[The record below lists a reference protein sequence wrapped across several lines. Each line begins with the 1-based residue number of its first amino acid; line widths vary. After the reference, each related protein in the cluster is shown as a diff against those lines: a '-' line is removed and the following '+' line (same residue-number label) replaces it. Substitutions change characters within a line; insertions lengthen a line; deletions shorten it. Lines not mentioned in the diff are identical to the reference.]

1 MTNRLAGLFFVCL
14 CALGGAG
21 CTGTAPDPAGR
32 DDGRPAT
39 APSRAAPDSARS
51 TRTRSGAPLR
61 AAYVRG
67 DYDDVVRRARERLR
81 DSLSTPAFLR
91 TQTLLG
97 RAEQARGRHEA
108 AIDAFRAARTA
119 AFEADRP
126 LVGID
131 RSLGE
136 SYAALYRWP
145 SAASAFRRVL
155 EARPDDRATRQA
167 LAEVYRRSR
176 QWAEARR
183 QYTRLVRRDST
194 NGTWWAR
201 LANCEVQLGEIG
213 AAIPHFARAHELLPQ
228 SADIALTL
236 SRYYRATLRMD
247 EARGVVDTTLTHRPS
262 DPRLWRRRADLAY
275 EQDRFDRA
283 RRAYEQAIAT
293 GDSSATPYRRVGMI
307 AVREQRYR
315 DALSALRESVQKDS
329 SHTRTTLY
337 LGIAYLRL
345 DSLQRAATYLQ
356 RTIDEEAKG
365 PITEALIQTG
375 TVNSRRGDVEAAVD
389 AYRLALRLRPARTDV
404 YFQLATTYD
413 EYYREKE
420 TAARYYHRFLRTS
433 DSTRARLRTYARERL
448 QALRTTL
455 HMQEGP
461 SLSDSIPEE

>member
-21 CTGTAPDPAGR
+21 CAGTAPAGR
-32 DDGRPAT
+32 DDGRPA
-39 APSRAAPDSARS
+39 AASSRAAPDSVRS
-51 TRTRSGAPLR
+51 TRARSGAPLR

-67 DYDDVVRRARERLR
+67 DYGTVVRRARERLR

-91 TQTLLG
+91 AQTLLG
-97 RAEQARGRHEA
+97 RAEQARGNHEA
-108 AIDAFRAARTA
+108 AVDAFRAARTA
-119 AFEADRP
+119 AFEADRS
-126 LVGID
+126 LVRID

-155 EARPDDRATRQA
+155 EARPADRATRQA

-176 QWAEARR
+176 QWAEAKR
-183 QYTRLVRRDST
+183 QYSWLVRRDSS

-201 LANCEVQLGEIG
+201 LANSEVQLGEIG

-228 SADIALTL
+228 SADVALTL

-247 EARGVVDTTLTHRPS
+247 EARRVVDTTLTHRPS

-275 EQDRFDRA
+275 EQDRFARA
-283 RRAYEQAIAT
+283 RRAYERAIAT

-307 AVREQRYR
+307 AVRKQRYR
-315 DALSALRESVQKDS
+315 NALSALQRSFRKDS
-329 SHTRTTLY
+329 THTRTTLY

-389 AYRLALRLRPARTDV
+389 AYRLARRLRPARTDV

-413 EYYREKE
+413 EYYQEKE
-420 TAARYYHRFLRTS
+420 TAARYYHRFLRAS
-433 DSTRARLRTYARERL
+433 DSTRARLRTYARDRL
-448 QALRTTL
+448 QALQTTL